1 MDELG
6 RLIKKRI
13 NLLAKAIN
21 VAESEK
27 DGFPEGRLRLS
38 GSKRTVSSGIMK
50 NTRSIQLSAV
60 KKCGLNQRQLL
71 PISSMI

>member
-13 NLLAKAIN
+13 DLLTKAIN

-27 DGFPEGRLRLS
+27 YGFPEGRLRKLFL
-38 GSKRTVSSGIMK
+38 R
-50 NTRSIQLSAV
+50 
-60 KKCGLNQRQLL
+60 
-71 PISSMI
+71 